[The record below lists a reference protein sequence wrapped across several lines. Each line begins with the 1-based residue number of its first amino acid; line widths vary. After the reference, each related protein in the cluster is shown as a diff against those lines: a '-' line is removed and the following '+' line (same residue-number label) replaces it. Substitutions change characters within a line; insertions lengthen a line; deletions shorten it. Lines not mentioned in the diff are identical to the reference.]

1 MAAAEDLRANQGV
14 PLHNLPLRRR
24 QTARLE
30 QDMVRNAY
38 LAYIVHW
45 ARGIDSVDELSIQTE
60 HPGQLAAVVADASHV
75 SAGVFIS
82 VFRRARHGEDGFQI
96 AFLKIGGP
104 FPHSL

>member
-1 MAAAEDLRANQGV
+1 MATAEDLRANQGV
-14 PLHNLPLRRR
+14 PLHDLPLIRR
-24 QTARLE
+24 QAARLE

-60 HPGQLAAVVADASHV
+60 HPGQLTAVVADALHV
-75 SAGVFIS
+75 NAGVFVF

-96 AFLKIGGP
+96 CLLYTSDA
-104 FPHSL
+104 